1 MDSTNS
7 ILFILCLLL
16 VDSTST
22 IENNDPRDIIGI
34 LFLTIVI
41 LLIVIGK
48 KNLHNN

>member
-22 IENNDPRDIIGI
+22 IENNDPRDVIGI
-34 LFLTIVI
+34 LFLTVVE
-41 LLIVIGK
+41 LFMPIGK
-48 KNLHNN
+48 KT